1 MAFYVSYEGTL
12 RSKIAE
18 IDAQME
24 QEINRVKAKAAR
36 DIRLIK
42 HKADEARW
50 EAAIEEATHLAI
62 NDNQEGKDFT

>member
-18 IDAQME
+18 IDDQME
-24 QEINRVKAKAAR
+24 QEIEHVKAKAAR

-50 EAAIEEATHLAI
+50 EAATEEANHLVR
-62 NDNQEGKDFT
+62 NDNRE